1 MPSSAV
7 RGWTVAELLGAGYQR
22 DQAKRLIAF
31 GNAFTTPEPP
41 PAPVTGSTGT
51 VTQPP
56 VTAARGGRAKPPP
69 VTAPQPSLAG
79 PVSKARGGNGRATDP
94 GPDIAGMSQSAA
106 RRLAQEHGIPVAAK
120 GRLSRAAIEKI
131 IAAAKAAAE

>member
-1 MPSSAV
+1 MSLPSVKNWDVPSL
-7 RGWTVAELLGAGYQR
+7 VAAGYLREQAQR
-22 DQAKRLIAF
+22 PVGF
-31 GNAFTTPEPP
+31 GSNTPTPEPP

-79 PVSKARGGNGRATDP
+79 PVSKARSGNGRATDP